1 MSNQARA
8 SIRRLRTGVVP
19 IWELDRL
26 SVGYA
31 TPRAVVASAFE
42 DLAEGR
48 PTPPAFVRGEWGSG
62 KTHFLSFVRSGAA
75 SWGVPCAKV
84 DLNAR
89 SLPLNYPQRFYAI
102 IAASLSLDEHTGLR
116 SVLASFLRDEPSRR
130 QLRAFAEGPE
140 GGKFRGAL
148 RWLCYRVEHVDGDLD
163 DEWQWQTLLGA
174 DIVSMDYSYKR
185 REALGRIAALGRMFE
200 ALGLGGLVLLFDEAE
215 TIDQL
220 WNVRSRLTAYS
231 VLARLCQLPSVWCV
245 FGITDRFRRTVEQDL
260 ARGVMS
266 MSFATDEARWFL
278 RSWDQGRFHIID
290 PPPVDAPTARELASV
305 VANLYARAYSGAPAS
320 RELVESCIREWQ
332 GNPGRNLR
340 RLIRLVIHR
349 LDLHR
354 PLIDV

>member
-1 MSNQARA
+1 VNDQARA

-31 TPRAVVASAFE
+31 TPRALVASAFE
-42 DLAEGR
+42 NLAEAR
-48 PTPPAFVRGEWGSG
+48 ATPPAFVRGEWGSG

-102 IAASLSLDEHTGLR
+102 IAASLRFESLTGLQ
-116 SVLASFLRDEPSRR
+116 SVLTLFLRDVTSRG
-130 QLRAFAEGPE
+130 QLQAFAERPEAGDFAGP
-140 GGKFRGAL
+140 L
-148 RWLCYRVEHVDGDLD
+148 RWLCYRVEHDDGDLEN
-163 DEWQWQTLLGA
+163 EWLWRTLLGA

-185 REALGRIAALGRMFE
+185 REALGRITALGRLFE
-200 ALGLGGLVLLFDEAE
+200 ALGLGGLVLLFDETE

-220 WNVRSRLTAYS
+220 WNVRSRASAYS

-245 FGITDRFRRTVEQDL
+245 FGITDRFRQAVEQDL

-266 MSFATDEARWFL
+266 MAFATDDARWFL
-278 RSWDQGRFHIID
+278 RAWNQERFHVID
-290 PPPVDAPTARELASV
+290 PPQVDAAKARELAYL
-305 VANLYARAYSGAPAS
+305 VANLYASAYSGAPVT
-320 RELVESCIREWQ
+320 RELVDSCVREWK
-332 GNPGRNLR
+332 GNPGRNPR

-349 LDLHR
+349 MDLHR
-354 PLIDV
+354 PL